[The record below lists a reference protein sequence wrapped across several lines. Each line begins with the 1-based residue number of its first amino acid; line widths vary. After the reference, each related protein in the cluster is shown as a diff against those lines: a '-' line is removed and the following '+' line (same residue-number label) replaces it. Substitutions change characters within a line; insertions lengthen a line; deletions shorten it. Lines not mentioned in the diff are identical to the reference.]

1 MMRSFEEGVKICF
14 QDDVTIG
21 EVITKLRSE
30 VLHNYKLYS
39 KFSSNEVNIFTELD
53 KFSKHPLKYYSSD
66 GTVITKHRTKKNLFF
81 FAKSELSHL
90 DLQIRKFN

>member
-1 MMRSFEEGVKICF
+1 MRSFEEGVKIRF

-53 KFSKHPLKYYSSD
+53 KFSRL
-66 GTVITKHRTKKNLFF
+66 L
-81 FAKSELSHL
+81 
-90 DLQIRKFN
+90 

>member
-1 MMRSFEEGVKICF
+1 MRSFKKGVKICF

-30 VLHNYKLYS
+30 VLHNYNLYS

-66 GTVITKHRTKKNLFF
+66 DTVITKHRTIFFFF

-90 DLQIRKFN
+90 DLQIRTFR